1 MGVRT
6 TIATSALGAA
16 RSFGRT
22 LGCELEVT
30 VDNQRIQTVMRPP
43 GSHSGRVWDPDMY
56 YRGNLYLRGYAN
68 PVKPRVD
75 VDLNP
80 SELDRGELDVSEET
94 PTRED
99 ATATDGGETMP
110 TVDAPHA
117 RLMSSKLFKKHM
129 DNHMISE
136 LVTPDEKW
144 NKIFMAILVLGGV
157 IVAFGVLAVLLATGA
172 I

>member
-1 MGVRT
+1 ML
-6 TIATSALGAA
+6 ATSALGAA
-16 RSFGRT
+16 RIFGRT

-43 GSHSGRVWDPDMY
+43 GSHSARVWDPDMY

-68 PVKPRVD
+68 PVKPGVD
-75 VDLNP
+75 VELDP
-80 SELDRGELDVSEET
+80 SELDRGTIEVSEGS
-94 PTRED
+94 RE
-99 ATATDGGETMP
+99 AFADGGERVEALP
-110 TVDAPHA
+110 VVEDEHA

-144 NKIFMAILVLGGV
+144 NKIFMAILILGGV
-157 IVAFGVLAVLLATGA
+157 IVAFGVLAVLISTGA

>member
-1 MGVRT
+1 ML
-6 TIATSALGAA
+6 ATSALGAA

-43 GSHSGRVWDPDMY
+43 GSHDSRVWDPDMY

-68 PVKPRVD
+68 PVKPRAEID
-75 VDLNP
+75 KDP
-80 SELDRGELDVSEET
+80 SELDRGSLEVSQDA
-94 PTRED
+94 PDAREGE
-99 ATATDGGETMP
+99 AVADGGES
-110 TVDAPHA
+110 DAVVKERHA
-117 RLMSSKLFKKHM
+117 KLMSSPLYKKHM

-144 NKIFMAILVLGGV
+144 NKIFMGLLVVAGMV
-157 IVAFGVLAVLLATGA
+157 VAFGVLSVLLATGA